1 MHWKGARSSCRT
13 GGKGTPPELG
23 RRETEVFHKPVKL
36 GADELSLCSTTLIR
50 HNVTKKAFSNV
61 HRSIHEPYGML
72 SWLRMLK
79 YGVRADKIRVTIEDP
94 RPTAHIQ
101 VEAAVKVTYAPDN
114 VEKSREQN
122 TPVRCTTLLTT

>member
-1 MHWKGARSSCRT
+1 
-13 GGKGTPPELG
+13 
-23 RRETEVFHKPVKL
+23 
-36 GADELSLCSTTLIR
+36 
-50 HNVTKKAFSNV
+50 
-61 HRSIHEPYGML
+61 ML

-114 VEKSREQN
+114 VEEKSREQN
-122 TPVRCTTLLTT
+122 TQVRCTTHLTT